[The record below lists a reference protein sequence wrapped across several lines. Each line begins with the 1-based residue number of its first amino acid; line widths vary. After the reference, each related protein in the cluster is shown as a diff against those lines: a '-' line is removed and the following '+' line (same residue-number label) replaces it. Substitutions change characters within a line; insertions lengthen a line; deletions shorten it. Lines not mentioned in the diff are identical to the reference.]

1 MQSSCLQL
9 LLLLLLCNIITIDAQ
24 VQRYDLVHSAQR
36 STHYLP
42 AVHLKKRSRQP
53 NYHIN
58 AALHPNVLIVVPGDN
73 GAAVPIDSTK
83 PSATTVANVSS
94 VSSTA
99 TTATTTAT
107 NHDTGNSPAT
117 ISTALSSNST
127 ANYTQAVDSH
137 LEVVLYCNIDT
148 TFCKKVGNALGAA
161 AYKLAQVV
169 RLKSKLTIE
178 VSYYSFCDNTCS
190 NSTLGW
196 GAPTSQFT
204 LPNVG
209 GVDPNYLYPQSLAK
223 QLAPYNTT
231 NWSAEDI
238 SIELNHD
245 AYMSTIDLGTAK
257 DDGWNGTGVPAG
269 GHFWFQG
276 DPDIR
281 YNQVDMEYVIL
292 HELLHGMGFI
302 SSWGAFFYADSS
314 PYHALV
320 EDMFQPQ
327 QLQLLTPTP
336 NAYTDTST
344 GASFIYGFQPTMIFD
359 KFLAAF
365 DPGNGDQEPNSLADL
380 VVDLQQF
387 CAKNNDAFIINFVR
401 QFNVADV
408 SAKARYLW
416 NIANTNKTLFFNFP
430 NLTSFNQIYG
440 NHSYLKAHYS
450 NLTMFTSGSLTN
462 ATEMTL
468 TNFRPGV
475 SISHVDDMYEE
486 TPDFLLRTTP
496 ILGSTLEQII
506 DSVYAN
512 IPAINYTEKVNS
524 TTTLNVTYRSAI
536 GPGILHVLDTMGY
549 STVLSN
555 NNYSITTTE
564 DIKQRNICTPPHVTT
579 PDQTT
584 LTTVKSAAATLPN
597 HSILLLFVSV
607 LCLIDFPRM
616 LSL

>member
-9 LLLLLLCNIITIDAQ
+9 LLLLLLFSIITVEAQ
-24 VQRYDLVHSAQR
+24 VQRYDLVHSAHR

-42 AVHLKKRSRQP
+42 ANHLKKRR
-53 NYHIN
+53 
-58 AALHPNVLIVVPGDN
+58 DN
-73 GAAVPIDSTK
+73 GAALPNTSTK
-83 PSATTVANVSS
+83 PSATTTNVSS
-94 VSSTA
+94 SSSASSTA
-99 TTATTTAT
+99 ATTTSSA

-127 ANYTQAVDSH
+127 SNYTLAVDSH
-137 LEVVLYCNIDT
+137 LEVILYCNIDA
-148 TFCKKVGNALGAA
+148 TFCQKVGNALGAA

-245 AYMSTIDLGTAK
+245 AYMSIIDLDAAQEN
-257 DDGWNGTGVPAG
+257 GWNGTGVPAG

-276 DPDIR
+276 DSDIR

-314 PYHALV
+314 PYHVLV

-344 GASFIYGFQPTMIFD
+344 GATFIYGFQPTMIFD
-359 KFLAAF
+359 KFLVAF
-365 DPGNGDQEPNSLADL
+365 DPANGDQEPNSLADL
-380 VVDLQQF
+380 VADLQQF
-387 CAKNNDAFIINFVR
+387 CARNNDAFIINFVR
-401 QFNVADV
+401 QFNAADI

-416 NIANTNKTLFFNFP
+416 DIANTNKTLFFNFP
-430 NLTSFNQIYG
+430 KLTNFNQIYSH
-440 NHSYLKAHYS
+440 HSYLKAHYA
-450 NLTMFTSGSLTN
+450 NLTMFTSGSITN

-496 ILGSTLEQII
+496 ILGSTLDQII
-506 DSVYAN
+506 ESVYAD
-512 IPAINYTEKVNS
+512 IPAINYTEQINS
-524 TTTLNVTYRSAI
+524 TTKVNVTYKSAI

-555 NNYSITTTE
+555 NNYSITATE
-564 DIKQRNICTPPHVTT
+564 DIKQRTICSPPHVTT

-584 LTTVKSAAATLPN
+584 LTTVKSDATVPN
-597 HSILLLFVSV
+597 HSLLLLFFSV
-607 LCLIDFPRM
+607 LCTCLID